1 MEQKLI
7 GKAFEDLKEEEMEA
21 VQGAA
26 SGKGVDCGM
35 FTLFNCVTPIQ
46 MTTTITITA

>member
-26 SGKGVDCGM
+26 SGKEVKNLY
-35 FTLFNCVTPIQ
+35 FTLISCVTPNVPV
-46 MTTTITITA
+46 TTVTITI